1 MKKKTDDRKEN
12 AKFEKFKKDILP
24 KLTYYNVHAM
34 GQDEINISKDMLL
47 ADKASSYVLQSKKCA
62 ELIINIILKA
72 TDGDMKVSA
81 PRNAEDIILES
92 FSTQKAFRNRKG
104 KRSAVFD
111 FFAKVLLQ
119 NMYINMEFQRLVKG
133 ATLLRQRFY
142 NAMIDIDALEE
153 GDEFTDLPKNC
164 FIFICEKNIFYKNT
178 KKNREAN
185 KIRKIYHIISVI
197 AETGDVQDDKVE
209 RIYVNLSAPEDDTPL
224 GKLIHDL
231 KSSNPDDM
239 YYSELAEEFR
249 YYRETEEGVRKMYKA
264 WSSYEIELN
273 EKDKA
278 LQKKDR
284 VIRKQEQ
291 ELKEKDAKFVLY
303 LFKHDISINEIANE
317 TGLSIPEINKIIQ
330 EDDN

>member
-111 FFAKVLLQ
+111 FFAKVL
-119 NMYINMEFQRLVKG
+119 R
-133 ATLLRQRFY
+133 
-142 NAMIDIDALEE
+142 EE
-153 GDEFTDLPKNC
+153 PM
-164 FIFICEKNIFYKNT
+164 T
-178 KKNREAN
+178 K
-185 KIRKIYHIISVI
+185 V
-197 AETGDVQDDKVE
+197 TG
-209 RIYVNLSAPEDDTPL
+209 
-224 GKLIHDL
+224 
-231 KSSNPDDM
+231 
-239 YYSELAEEFR
+239 FR
-249 YYRETEEGVRKMYKA
+249 
-264 WSSYEIELN
+264 
-273 EKDKA
+273 
-278 LQKKDR
+278 
-284 VIRKQEQ
+284 
-291 ELKEKDAKFVLY
+291 
-303 LFKHDISINEIANE
+303 
-317 TGLSIPEINKIIQ
+317 
-330 EDDN
+330 